1 MIINYIL
8 IPFFL
13 WSSSWRKTWTS
24 WNHHYWHY
32 CWLGVNGFLLFWSYV
47 QHSGSQ
53 SVQAPSQSLGQA
65 WISKVFSPNGEAGC
79 GFQPSKNLIRDIHA
93 ADRCGMLHLSG
104 IVCQTAI
111 SGDLQHPDQ
120 SDIQGCHGAS
130 TCWMLELCIPKP
142 VKAIRKHEY
151 HGKHGKTMGNR

>member
-1 MIINYIL
+1 MTSWYRWY
-8 IPFFL
+8 PFFL

-24 WNHHYWHY
+24 WNHHYWHS
-32 CWLGVNGFLLFWSYV
+32 CWFGRECFLLFWSYV
-47 QHSGSQ
+47 QQQWESICTSSKPNHWAKLGSPRYSAQ
-53 SVQAPSQSLGQA
+53 MG
-65 WISKVFSPNGEAGC
+65 FSAVEKSDPWHPCCGSMRDAGC
-79 GFQPSKNLIRDIHA
+79 FTYLELYAKRPFP
-93 ADRCGMLHLSG
+93 
-104 IVCQTAI
+104 
-111 SGDLQHPDQ
+111 GDLQHPDQ